1 MDKIEICKMD
11 VDDLESIK
19 DVLSTE
25 FDDFWTYNIFKQEL
39 LNPNSKYIIAK
50 IDDIIVGFAGIWKAV
65 DVIHITNIVTKKS
78 LRNRGIGSILLDRL
92 INIAKEMDA
101 VTSIT
106 LEVNENN
113 LPAIKL
119 YEKYGFKKVGLRK
132 NYYKNQYD
140 ALLLTKELK
149 GETNEKKWIK
159 LQAT

>member
-78 LRNRGIGSILLDRL
+78 LRNRGIGSILLDIL
-92 INIAKEMDA
+92 INLAK
-101 VTSIT
+101 
-106 LEVNENN
+106 
-113 LPAIKL
+113 
-119 YEKYGFKKVGLRK
+119 
-132 NYYKNQYD
+132 
-140 ALLLTKELK
+140 
-149 GETNEKKWIK
+149 
-159 LQAT
+159 